1 VTGGVAVLLKSVFTL
16 LLKSVVSD
24 DRTDCYLSGLVFK
37 KLRPRAVGRW
47 ILSGWTLNPKGCF
60 FLLFAALVC
69 RLHSTDSCF
78 QYLFSDSCMLLSPA

>member
-1 VTGGVAVLLKSVFTL
+1 MTGGVAVLLKSVFTL

-60 FLLFAALVC
+60 FSAFCCFSVSAAQHRFMFPILI
-69 RLHSTDSCF
+69 
-78 QYLFSDSCMLLSPA
+78 Q